1 MKLKIIIHN
10 AIRSVIL
17 GLLAALLCY
26 YLWIKPN
33 GGEYT
38 FANYAL
44 DAVIYSVIFLEYQ
57 PEFTHICKAG
67 RVKTRPAKFIQL
79 MPTTSCLRSR
89 Q

>member
-44 DAVIYSVIFLEYQ
+44 DAVIYSVIFFVLGLFGEWSNIRAKKK
-57 PEFTHICKAG
+57 EDNDN
-67 RVKTRPAKFIQL
+67 KTKH
-79 MPTTSCLRSR
+79 
-89 Q
+89 

>member
-10 AIRSVIL
+10 AIRSVVL

-26 YLWIKPN
+26 YLWIKPD

-44 DAVIYSVIFLEYQ
+44 DAVIYSVIFLYWDFLEKGLIFVQ
-57 PEFTHICKAG
+57 KRKKITNHNKH
-67 RVKTRPAKFIQL
+67 R
-79 MPTTSCLRSR
+79 
-89 Q
+89 

>member
-26 YLWIKPN
+26 YLWIKPD

-44 DAVIYSVIFLEYQ
+44 DAVIYSVIFLYWDFLANGLIFVQ
-57 PEFTHICKAG
+57 KRKKITIIK
-67 RVKTRPAKFIQL
+67 
-79 MPTTSCLRSR
+79 
-89 Q
+89 